1 MIIGRF
7 CGARRKRGNFSMKKI
22 FAAVVCL
29 LLCVSLA
36 SCTTVVVKVPG
47 DMANAI
53 LGGVLG
59 GTGADVSENAAPL
72 QPDVPSELSTE
83 ATTAAPAGETTTAAP
98 AGEATTAAPA
108 GEATTAAPAGEATT
122 EAPAA
127 PTSGAPTT
135 KEDIIKYYV
144 EAYNKINTDASHI
157 VRNYDN
163 TSQYNNILN
172 VNGNSSL
179 ESLANKLMDMFM
191 GPTDEDIEYS
201 INDLPPKNLAAISIT
216 PAQIASAE
224 CKDNGDTYTITLKST
239 GTDDNYEVDAQ
250 PGQNSA
256 GVVGPLLRTE
266 DVTDAAGSF
275 LSFDG
280 LHAYYATCS
289 VVATVDKASG
299 HITHFEF
306 RSPCILHF
314 DKVTALKFV
323 KVENCDIGL
332 LFEQTWTISY

>member
-1 MIIGRF
+1 
-7 CGARRKRGNFSMKKI
+7 MKKTKI
-22 FAAVVCL
+22 LVVLTCL
-29 LLCVSLA
+29 VLCLSLA
-36 SCTTVVVKVPG
+36 SCTTVVVRIPG
-47 DMANAI
+47 DAANAI
-53 LGGVLG
+53 FGGLFG
-59 GTGADVSENAAPL
+59 GIPSGSSDTTDAL
-72 QPDVPSELSTE
+72 QPDVPSQMNTE
-83 ATTAAPAGETTTAAP
+83 PTTAAP

-122 EAPAA
+122 AAPAGEATTAAPADEATTAAPAA
-127 PTSGAPTT
+127 PTNGAPTT

-157 VRNYDN
+157 IRNYDN

-179 ESLANKLMDMFM
+179 ESLANKLMGMFM

-201 INDLPPKNLAAISIT
+201 INDLPPKNLSAISIT

-224 CKDNGDTYTITLKST
+224 CKDDGATYTITLKST

-275 LSFDG
+275 LSFEG

-314 DKVTALKFV
+314 DKVTALKVV

-332 LFEQTWTISY
+332 LFEQTWTINY

>member
-1 MIIGRF
+1 
-7 CGARRKRGNFSMKKI
+7 MKKTKI
-22 FAAVVCL
+22 FVVLTCL
-29 LLCVSLA
+29 VLCLSLA
-36 SCTTVVVKVPG
+36 SCTTVVVRVPG
-47 DMANAI
+47 DAANAI
-53 LGGVLG
+53 FGGLFG
-59 GTGADVSENAAPL
+59 GISSGSSDTTDAL
-72 QPDVPSELSTE
+72 QPDVPSQMNTE
-83 ATTAAPAGETTTAAP
+83 ATTAAP

-108 GEATTAAPAGEATT
+108 GEATTAAPADEATT
-122 EAPAA
+122 AAPAA
-127 PTSGAPTT
+127 PTTGAPTT

-157 VRNYDN
+157 IRNYDN

-179 ESLANKLMDMFM
+179 ESLANKLMGMFM

-201 INDLPPKNLAAISIT
+201 INDLPPKNNTAITIT

-224 CKDNGDTYTITLKST
+224 CKDDGATYTITLKST

-275 LSFDG
+275 LSFEG

-289 VVATVDKASG
+289 VIATIDKASG
-299 HITHFEF
+299 HITHFDF

-314 DKVTALKFV
+314 DRVTALKFV
-323 KVENCDIGL
+323 KVDNCDIGL
-332 LFEQTWTISY
+332 LFEQTWTINY